1 MVASGSEDEWLRI
14 GQAAAVLGV
23 SVDTLRRWE
32 AGGQLRVART
42 EGGQRLVAMTELRR
56 LLDERPRP
64 THRIAATSARN
75 QLEAIVTEVVADA
88 AAATVEMQAGPYR
101 LLALTTAESVRELAL
116 APGSRVI
123 ATVKATS
130 VMVSVPEDTT

>member
-1 MVASGSEDEWLRI
+1 MAPGSEDEWLRI

-32 AGGQLRVART
+32 ADGQLSVTRT

-101 LLALTTAESVRELAL
+101 LLALTTAESVRELAI

-123 ATVKATS
+123 ATIKATS
-130 VMVSVPEDTT
+130 VMVSVPEDTS